1 METFKIL
8 IIEDE
13 LIIAED
19 LKEILEQA
27 AHEVIGIATSWEET
41 LPVLQK
47 GLPDIFL
54 IDISIK
60 GDVDGIQL
68 ANMIRERFNLPFIY
82 ITSYTTK
89 SVIERAK
96 LTNPYGYIVKPYKEQ
111 DVLIAVELAL
121 SNFSTDKLK
130 QNLTFAGDSIKN
142 QPLTDDHLFIR
153 DKGSLIKIKFSDIL
167 FLEADGNYT
176 TIHLPASRY
185 MLRSTLKSAEDQL
198 PPERFFRIHKSYIIN
213 LQQITK
219 IDSSMVS
226 VGKVALPIGRSYQE
240 PLMKRLTIF

>member
-1 METFKIL
+1 METFKVL

-27 AHEVIGIATSWEET
+27 AYEVIGMTASWEET
-41 LPVLQK
+41 LQVLKK
-47 GLPDIFL
+47 GLPDILL

-60 GDVDGIQL
+60 GNVDGIQL

-89 SVIERAK
+89 PVIERAK
-96 LTNPYGYIVKPYKEQ
+96 LTKPYGYIVKPYKEQ
-111 DVLIAVELAL
+111 DVLIAVDLAL
-121 SNFSTDKLK
+121 SNFTMDKLK
-130 QNLTFAGDSIKN
+130 QYPTFTADSAKN
-142 QPLTDDHLFIR
+142 QSLTDDHLFIR
-153 DKGSLIKIKFSDIL
+153 DKGGLVKIKFSDIL

-176 TIHLPASRY
+176 TIHLPGSRY

>member
-1 METFKIL
+1 METFKVL

-27 AHEVIGIATSWEET
+27 AYEVIGMATSWEET
-41 LPVLQK
+41 LLVLQES
-47 GLPDIFL
+47 LPDILL
-54 IDISIK
+54 IDVSIK
-60 GDVDGIQL
+60 GNIDGIQL

-89 SVIERAK
+89 SIIDRAK
-96 LTNPYGYIVKPYKEQ
+96 LTKPYGYIVKPYKEQ

-121 SNFSTDKLK
+121 SNFAMDKLK
-130 QNLTFAGDSIKN
+130 QDPSFTADIKN

-153 DKGSLIKIKFSDIL
+153 DKGGLIKIKFSDIL

-176 TIHLPASRY
+176 TIHLADSKY
-185 MLRSTLKSAEDQL
+185 MLRSTLKSAESQL

-226 VGKVALPIGRSYQE
+226 VGKVALPIGRIYQE
-240 PLMKRLTIF
+240 PLMKKLTIF